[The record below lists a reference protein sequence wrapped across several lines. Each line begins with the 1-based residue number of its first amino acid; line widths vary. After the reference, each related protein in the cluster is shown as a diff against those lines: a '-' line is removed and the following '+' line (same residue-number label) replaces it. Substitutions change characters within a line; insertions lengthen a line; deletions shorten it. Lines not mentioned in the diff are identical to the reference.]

1 MMPDSVIIGIARIV
15 CTINKDFKVV
25 FAKGQ
30 IESSAIFFCGN
41 CGAILFKS
49 KRKSLLVSVHA
60 CNFQGVV
67 SYLGVCCIVSVACT
81 VNGKRCVRSNIDLN
95 ATVNLGIVFNT
106 GDERNNRNREGLGVS
121 TVTTNNKLIVSYGF
135 NSRSVGVGVS
145 VQLQGHSA
153 SNDVRSE

>member
-1 MMPDSVIIGIARIV
+1 MMPDSVIVGIARIV

-25 FAKGQ
+25 AAKGQ

-67 SYLGVCCIVSVACT
+67 SYLGVCCIIRVACT

-95 ATVNLGIVFNT
+95 ATVNLRIVFDT
-106 GDERNNRNREGLGVS
+106 GNERNNRNRERLGIS
-121 TVTTNNKLIVSYGF
+121 AVTTNNELIVSYCF
-135 NSRSVGVGVS
+135 DFCSVSVGFTI
-145 VQLQGHSA
+145 QLQCHFA
-153 SNDVRSE
+153 TNYIRSE